1 MSELPYSQTLLVA
14 DIPPQGLD
22 LTLTPDAAVRAAIA
36 QHLGIPAV
44 LDLSVRLHVA
54 QERADGARVTGTL
67 KARVT
72 QISVVS
78 LEPFDDDLV
87 DQVDVRFATATV
99 IAREVADAPEDSDF
113 DPPDLI
119 ENGSINLGLLV
130 TEFLALGLDPYPR
143 RSGEIFEPHI
153 ESSGDE
159 PEAKESPF
167 AALAQLKN
175 KP

>member
-1 MSELPYSQTLLVA
+1 MSELSYSQTLLVS

-22 LTLTPDAAVRAAIA
+22 LTLTPDAAVCAAVA
-36 QHLGIPAV
+36 KHLDIPAV
-44 LDLSVRLHVA
+44 LSLSARLHIG
-54 QERADGARVTGTL
+54 QERADGARVTGVV

-78 LEPFDDDLV
+78 LEPFDEDVTED
-87 DQVDVRFATATV
+87 VDVRFATAAI
-99 IAREVADAPEDSDF
+99 IAREVADAPEDGDF

-119 ENGSINLGLLV
+119 ENGTIDLGVLV
-130 TEFLALGLDPYPR
+130 TEFLALGLEAYPR
-143 RSGEIFEPHI
+143 KSGEVFEPHL
-153 ESSGDE
+153 ESTGDE